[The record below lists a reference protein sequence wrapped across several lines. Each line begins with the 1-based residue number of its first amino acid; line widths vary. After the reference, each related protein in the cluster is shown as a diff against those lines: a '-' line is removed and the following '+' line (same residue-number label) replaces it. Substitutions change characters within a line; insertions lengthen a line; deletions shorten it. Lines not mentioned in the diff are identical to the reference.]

1 MSTGWHWFVTLGT
14 LVSLAAAMW
23 LLFANRKTS
32 GQETTGH
39 EWDGIKELDNPLPF
53 WWVGLFVAST
63 FFAIVYLAV
72 FGGLGN
78 TPGILGWSSADE
90 HAENT
95 ATQQARFAPLYVR
108 LAGMSADELKEDTEG
123 RQVGRRLFINHCSTC
138 HATTAKGSFG
148 FPDLTDDE
156 WIWGGDFETILA
168 TVRNG
173 RNAQM
178 PAWGPALG
186 DDGVLEVSHYVLQL
200 AGQPHDEA
208 LAGAG
213 KTRFETICVACHGP
227 EGKGNPAL
235 GAPNL
240 TNNSWLYGSSI
251 DALGFTIRNGRGGIM
266 PAHEPI
272 IGAEKSHIVA
282 AYVYG
287 LRE

>member
-1 MSTGWHWFVTLGT
+1 MSTAWNWFVIIGT
-14 LVSLAAAMW
+14 LVSLAATMW

-32 GQETTGH
+32 GGRTTGH
-39 EWDGIKELDNPLPF
+39 EWDGIEELDNPLPF
-53 WWVGLFVAST
+53 WWVGMFVAST
-63 FFAIVYLAV
+63 IFAILYLTV

-78 TPGILGWSSADE
+78 IPGILAWSSAGE
-90 HAENT
+90 HGQDT
-95 ATQQARFAPLYVR
+95 ATQQARFAPLYTR
-108 LAGMSADELKEDTEG
+108 LAGMSAEELKQDREG

-156 WIWGGDFETILA
+156 WIWGGDFESILE

-186 DDGVLEVSHYVLQL
+186 DDGVLEASHYVLKL
-200 AGQPHDEA
+200 SGQPHDAA
-208 LAGAG
+208 LALPG
-213 KTRFETICVACHGP
+213 KTRFDTICVACHGP

-235 GAPNL
+235 GAADL
-240 TNNSWLYGSSI
+240 TDNRWLYGSSI
-251 DALGFTIRNGRGGIM
+251 GALGFTIRNGRGGIM

-272 IGAEKSHIVA
+272 IGVEKAHIVA